1 MVGLAN
7 LIALHH
13 GIFAVDVLEDVGVD
27 EEVVE
32 ARVEHALLLLGAA
45 LHFNAREDVVPL
57 LAGFAVNLVE
67 GLALLFGFQIQA
79 CIFDADKGNA
89 NAHKHLF
96 ALCGVEGEPCA
107 HVVARY
113 FLGVLLIY
121 FAGALCGVPV
131 GFVAHHRTLIFPIAL
146 LHSALLYAH
155 DEIEREDALLVVVAE
170 GAEQAD
176 AFHLVVAHA
185 AQHAARLVAEG
196 FAEVHQHVAA
206 TFGEGEAMEGRAWC
220 GGHFG
225 AYAVLVELATV
236 IAGLGHLVAHH
247 GAVLLVVDIERI
259 ACGGHQQE
267 CAEVG
272 ATYTAEVNVGESG
285 EIDILGGVGASPPA
299 LVLVVLVE
307 VAAHHVEGRGAHQ
320 AVGTDGTGVGR
331 AEIGCTDERID
342 IVNGHLLSRCG

>member
-1 MVGLAN
+1 M
-7 LIALHH
+7 
-13 GIFAVDVLEDVGVD
+13 D

-57 LAGFAVNLVE
+57 LAGFAVNLIE
-67 GLALLFGFQIQA
+67 GLALLFGFQVQA

-89 NAHKHLF
+89 DAHQHLF
-96 ALCGVEGEPCA
+96 ALCGIEGEPCA
-107 HVVARY
+107 HIVARY

-131 GFVAHHRTLIFPIAL
+131 GFVAHHRPLELPIAL
-146 LHSALLYAH
+146 LHALFFHAH
-155 DEIEREDALLVVVAE
+155 NEVEREDTLLVVVAE

-176 AFHLVVAHA
+176 AFHLVVTHA
-185 AQHAARLVAEG
+185 AQHATRLVAEG

-225 AYAVLVELATV
+225 TYAVLVELATV

-272 ATYTAEVNVGESG
+272 ATYTAEVNVGETCQ
-285 EIDILGGVGASPPA
+285 IDVLSRIGASPPA
-299 LVLVVLVE
+299 FVLVVLVE

-320 AVGTDGTGVGR
+320 SVGTDGTGIGGAEVG
-331 AEIGCTDERID
+331 GTDKGVD
-342 IVNGHLLSRCG
+342 IINRRFLSRCGQGEERKDEGENTGHDIWKMIYFF

>member
-1 MVGLAN
+1 M
-7 LIALHH
+7 
-13 GIFAVDVLEDVGVD
+13 D

-32 ARVEHALLLLGAA
+32 TRVEHALLLLGAA
-45 LHFNAREDVVPL
+45 LHLDAREDVVPL
-57 LAGFAVNLVE
+57 LAGFAVNLIE
-67 GLALLFGFQIQA
+67 ILALLFGFQIQA

-131 GFVAHHRTLIFPIAL
+131 GFVAHHRTLELPVAL
-146 LHSALLYAH
+146 LHALLLHAH
-155 DEIEREDALLVVVAE
+155 DEVEREDALLVVVAE
-170 GAEQAD
+170 STEQAD
-176 AFHLVVAHA
+176 AFYLVVADA

-206 TFGEGEAMEGRAWC
+206 TLGEGEAMEGRAGC

-236 IAGLGHLVAHH
+236 IAGLGHLVTHH

-285 EIDILGGVGASPPA
+285 EIYILGGVRASPPA
-299 LVLVVLVE
+299 FVLVVLVE

-320 AVGTDGTGVGR
+320 SVGTDGTGIGGAEVGG
-331 AEIGCTDERID
+331 ADKGID
-342 IVNGHLLSRCG
+342 IIDGRFLSRGG